1 MILNF
6 DDGYKTYE
14 INGDPNRVIKINPA
28 DVGILKRLQAAQD
41 SISALQSKYNS
52 INTPEALAECDK
64 DLRAII
70 DDVFAAP
77 VADIAFGGSNCLSLA
92 GGSSIY
98 ENFLNAIIPIVQETV
113 KEESKASEKRIS
125 KYTDRVK

>member
-92 GGSSIY
+92 GGASIY
-98 ENFLNAIIPIVQETV
+98 ENSLNAIIPEIQATV
-113 KEESKASEKRIS
+113 EKEAKESEKRVK
-125 KYTDRVK
+125 KYTDRIG

>member
-52 INTPEALAECDK
+52 IDTPEALAECDK

-70 DDVFAAP
+70 DDVFASP

>member
-1 MILNF
+1 MNLSFN
-6 DDGYKTYE
+6 DGYKTYE

-41 SISALQSKYNS
+41 SISALQEKYNT

-64 DLRAII
+64 DLRDII

-77 VADIAFGGSNCLSLA
+77 VADIAFGDTNCLSLA